1 MFDILLLEDHH
12 SINMVN
18 LCKSMVNLVKTRVIF
33 GDESPSYTPTQVT
46 GETSGEGAL
55 DAEVRQTE
63 GNFQGPP
70 WATDGLK
77 KPEKLGIQ
85 L

>member
-1 MFDILLLEDHH
+1 MSL
-12 SINMVN
+12 
-18 LCKSMVNLVKTRVIF
+18 RVI
-33 GDESPSYTPTQVT
+33 PPTQVT